1 MTGRNGER
9 ALLVASDLDGCL
21 LDASYSY
28 EPARPALGALARQGV
43 PLVLCSSKTRGEM
56 ESLVRVLG
64 LDSPFIVEN
73 GGAILVPTRQM
84 PRPPGE
90 RLSEGADEPY
100 ATIVLGT
107 PRKVLVEALSDIS
120 ARTGVHV
127 VGFAGLK
134 PAELEKLTGLSTA
147 AAEQA
152 LCRAF
157 DEPFLA
163 EGGPDAAAAITRE
176 AHRRGLKVTRG
187 GRFHHLTGQIDKGD
201 ALRRLIGVY
210 AASGRLFRTVALG
223 DAANDLTMLQTVDR
237 PIVIPLADG
246 RLDAVLAAALPQAE
260 RAPVPGPAGWN
271 EAVLAVVKGQKLPTI
286 V

>member
-21 LDASYSY
+21 LDDSYSY
-28 EPARPALGALARQGV
+28 EPARPALAALSREGV

-73 GGAILVPTRQM
+73 GGAILVPAHQM
-84 PRPPGE
+84 PRVPGE
-90 RLSEGADEPY
+90 RPLDEPY
-100 ATIVLGT
+100 ATIVMGT
-107 PRKVLVEALSDIS
+107 PRKVLVEALTEIS
-120 ARTGVHV
+120 TRTGVHV
-127 VGFAGLK
+127 VGFAGLR
-134 PAELEKLTGLSTA
+134 PAELERLTGLSTA

-163 EGGPDAAAAITRE
+163 EGGGDAAAE
-176 AHRRGLKVTRG
+176 AHRRGLRVTRG
-187 GRFHHLTGQIDKGD
+187 GRFHHLTGQVDKGE
-201 ALRRLIGVY
+201 ALRRLLGLY
-210 AASGRLFRTVALG
+210 AAAGRRFRTVALG

-246 RLDAVLAAALPQAE
+246 RLDPVLAAAVPQAE
-260 RAPVPGPAGWN
+260 RAPVPGPPGWN
-271 EAVLAVVKGQKLPTI
+271 EAVLTVLKGQRLPTI

>member
-1 MTGRNGER
+1 MTGRNGGR
-9 ALLVASDLDGCL
+9 PLLVASDLDGCL

-28 EPARPALGALARQGV
+28 EPARPALAALAREGV

-73 GGAILVPTRQM
+73 GGAIVVPSHQM
-84 PRPPGE
+84 PRSAGE
-90 RLSEGADEPY
+90 RTSDEPY
-100 ATIVLGT
+100 TAIALGT
-107 PRKVLVEALSDIS
+107 PRKVLVEALADIS

-127 VGFAGLK
+127 VGFAGLT
-134 PAELEKLTGLSTA
+134 PPELERLTGLSTA

-163 EGGPDAAAAITRE
+163 EGGTDAAAAIARE
-176 AHRRGLKVTRG
+176 ASRRGLRVTRG
-187 GRFHHLTGQIDKGD
+187 GRFHHLTGHIDKGD
-201 ALRRLIGVY
+201 ALRRLISVF
-210 AASGRLFRTVALG
+210 AAVGRLFRTAALG

-246 RLDAVLAAALPQAE
+246 RLDPVLAAALPQAE
-260 RAPVPGPAGWN
+260 RAPAPGPAGWN
-271 EAVLAVVKGQKLPTI
+271 EAVLTLLKGQRLPTI

>member
-1 MTGRNGER
+1 MTRGNGGRP
-9 ALLVASDLDGCL
+9 LLVASDLDGCL

-28 EPARPALGALARQGV
+28 EPARPALAALAREAI

-73 GGAILVPTRQM
+73 GGAIVM
-84 PRPPGE
+84 PAHQLPRAPEERASGE
-90 RLSEGADEPY
+90 RYTAI
-100 ATIVLGT
+100 ALGT
-107 PRKVLVEALSDIS
+107 PRKVLVDALAEIS

-127 VGFAGLK
+127 VGFSGLT
-134 PAELEKLTGLSTA
+134 PAELERLTGLSAA

-163 EGGPDAAAAITRE
+163 EGGSEAAAAISRE
-176 AHRRGLKVTRG
+176 ASRRGLRVTRG
-187 GRFHHLTGQIDKGD
+187 GRFHHLTGRVDKGE
-201 ALRRLIGVY
+201 ALRRLIGVL
-210 AASGRLFRTVALG
+210 AAAGQLYRTAALG

-237 PIVIPLADG
+237 PIVVPLADG
-246 RLDAVLAAALPQAE
+246 RLDPVLAAALPQAE
-260 RAPVPGPAGWN
+260 RAPAPGPMGWN
-271 EAVLAVVKGQKLPTI
+271 EAVLALLRGKRLPTI

>member
-1 MTGRNGER
+1 MTPRNGGR
-9 ALLVASDLDGCL
+9 PLLVASDLDGCL

-28 EPARPALGALARQGV
+28 EPARPALAALAREGV

-73 GGAILVPTRQM
+73 GGAIVVPTHQM
-84 PRPPGE
+84 PRAPGE
-90 RLSEGADEPY
+90 RVSGERYTAI
-100 ATIVLGT
+100 ALGT
-107 PRKVLVEALSDIS
+107 PRKALVEALSEIS
-120 ARTGVHV
+120 ARTGVQV

-134 PAELEKLTGLSTA
+134 PAELERLTGLSTA

-163 EGGPDAAAAITRE
+163 QGGSEAAAAITRE
-176 AHRRGLKVTRG
+176 ASRRGLRVTRG
-187 GRFHHLTGQIDKGD
+187 GRFHHLTGHIDKGE
-201 ALRRLIGVY
+201 ALRRLIGIL
-210 AASGRLFRTVALG
+210 AATGRLFRTAALG
-223 DAANDLTMLQTVDR
+223 DSANDLPLLLWLDR
-237 PIVIPLADG
+237 PMVVPLADG
-246 RLDAVLAAALPQAE
+246 RLDPVLAAALPQAE
-260 RAPVPGPAGWN
+260 RAPAPGPTGWN
-271 EAVLAVVKGQKLPTI
+271 EAVMTLLKGQRLPTI

>member
-1 MTGRNGER
+1 MTRGNGGRP
-9 ALLVASDLDGCL
+9 LLVASDLDGCL
-21 LDASYSY
+21 LDAAYSY
-28 EPARPALGALARQGV
+28 EPARPALAALARADV

-73 GGAILVPTRQM
+73 GGAIVVPAHQM
-84 PRPPGE
+84 PRTPGD
-90 RLSEGADEPY
+90 RAPDAAYTSIA
-100 ATIVLGT
+100 LGT
-107 PRKVLVEALSDIS
+107 PRKVLVEALADIS

-127 VGFAGLK
+127 VGFAGLT

-152 LCRAF
+152 LLRSF

-163 EGGPDAAAAITRE
+163 EGGPDAAAAVARE
-176 AHRRGLKVTRG
+176 ASRRGLRVTRG
-187 GRFHHLTGQIDKGD
+187 GRFHHLTGHVDKGE
-201 ALRRLIGVY
+201 ALRRLIGIL
-210 AASGRLFRTVALG
+210 AAGGRLYRTAALG

-237 PIVIPLADG
+237 PIVVPLADG
-246 RLDAVLAAALPQAE
+246 RLDPVLSAALPQAE
-260 RAPVPGPAGWN
+260 RAPAPGPAGWN
-271 EAVLAVVKGQKLPTI
+271 EAILTVLRSQHLPTI